1 MDFITCQRAYGGRS
15 NYSVNGEEENSRFSS
30 GSSNYTKH
38 VSNDYDT
45 GRTKLKSEMYFS
57 VNVSYKRKLINDI
70 VNKLLNIQIRIDA
83 HNNCLGFISIIESSV
98 YLYWTD
104 MTWRKCSSQCCMILL
119 SIYYWPNTAI
129 ELLHCHS
136 TNCQLPFCLPAQ

>member
-15 NYSVNGEEENSRFSS
+15 SYTVNGEEENSRFSS

-38 VSNDYDT
+38 VSNNYDT
-45 GRTKLKSEMYFS
+45 GRTKLKSEMHFS

-104 MTWRKCSSQCCMILL
+104 MT
-119 SIYYWPNTAI
+119 
-129 ELLHCHS
+129 
-136 TNCQLPFCLPAQ
+136 

>member
-45 GRTKLKSEMYFS
+45 GRTKLKYKMYFY
-57 VNVSYKRKLINDI
+57 VNVSYKKKLINDI

-83 HNNCLGFISIIESSV
+83 HNNCLGFILIIESSV
-98 YLYWTD
+98 YLYWSD
-104 MTWRKCSSQCCMILL
+104 MT
-119 SIYYWPNTAI
+119 
-129 ELLHCHS
+129 
-136 TNCQLPFCLPAQ
+136 

>member
-45 GRTKLKSEMYFS
+45 GRTKLEMYFS

-83 HNNCLGFISIIESSV
+83 HNNCLGFILIIESSV

-104 MTWRKCSSQCCMILL
+104 MT
-119 SIYYWPNTAI
+119 
-129 ELLHCHS
+129 
-136 TNCQLPFCLPAQ
+136 